1 MVSHGRWIPTM
12 TEFSVLRRQ
21 AGVTVS
27 ELAAQLG
34 FPEPKIIEWDEG
46 RAKAPK
52 HILHVLGFM
61 GGGASATEQQP
72 IPASPHRQHAFP
84 WSVESQTSETPK
96 SITRSGAF
104 TDNMKLPIHR
114 WFRYSAGFS
123 ADWVAQVI
131 QDHRLCFDSPC
142 VFDPFVGSGTALLA
156 AQSAGV
162 RSAGAER
169 HPFVARIAR
178 AKLAWQTTD
187 HTDLRSA
194 AHDMLERAAAVKGQ
208 IHTVPDLLSK
218 CYSPEA
224 LLKLFAL
231 RTALEQSN
239 SDTRDLL
246 WLALTAILREC
257 SGVGTA
263 QWQYVLPNKSKA
275 RVANP
280 FDAFTR
286 CIEMFCSDIAFT
298 QRTAQSSKL
307 ETCLHEDDARTLHSF
322 DDLRG
327 QVSLVVTSPPYPNNY
342 DYADATRLEMTFWGD
357 VQSWGDLHRTV
368 RHKLVRSCS
377 QHTAAERLTL
387 EHLLDDPMVQPIQT
401 DLTRVCNELAEIR
414 ETKGGKKA
422 YHTMVAAYF
431 GDLARVWH
439 ALRPLC
445 VGGADVCFVIGDSAP
460 YGIYV
465 PADDWLSEL
474 AQAAGFHSPRFEK
487 IRDRNLKWKNR
498 KHRVP
503 LKEGNLWLKG

>member
-1 MVSHGRWIPTM
+1 
-12 TEFSVLRRQ
+12 
-21 AGVTVS
+21 
-27 ELAAQLG
+27 
-34 FPEPKIIEWDEG
+34 
-46 RAKAPK
+46 
-52 HILHVLGFM
+52 M
-61 GGGASATEQQP
+61 GSGASATEQQP
-72 IPASPHRQHAFP
+72 TPASPHQQHEFP
-84 WSVESQTSETPK
+84 WSGESQISETPK
-96 SITRSGAF
+96 SNTRTGAF

-123 ADWVAQVI
+123 ADWVAQVV
-131 QDHRLCFDSPC
+131 QSHRLCFDDTY
-142 VFDPFVGSGTALLA
+142 VFDPFAGSGTALLA
-156 AQSAGV
+156 AQGV
-162 RSAGAER
+162 GVPSAGAER

-178 AKLAWQTTD
+178 AKLAWRTTD
-187 HTDLRSA
+187 PKTLRSA
-194 AHDMLERAAAVKGQ
+194 AHDLLERAATATGQ
-208 IHTVPDLLSK
+208 IQPVPDLLSK

-231 RTALEQSN
+231 RTAFEEKSLEHSQ
-239 SDTRDLL
+239 TRELL

-286 CIEMFCSDIAFT
+286 RIEMFCSDIALT
-298 QRTAQSSKL
+298 QRTAMSPML
-307 ETCLHEDDARTLHSF
+307 ETRLQEDDARTLDSF
-322 DDLRG
+322 DDLLGRI
-327 QVSLVVTSPPYPNNY
+327 SLVVTSPPYPNNY

-357 VQSWGDLHRTV
+357 VQSWGDLQSTV

-377 QHTAAERLTL
+377 QHTAAERLAL
-387 EHLLDDPMVQPIQT
+387 ENLLDDPVVQPIRT
-401 DLTRVCNELAEIR
+401 ELAKVCGELAGIR
-414 ETKGGKKA
+414 ETKGGKKS

-445 VGGADVCFVIGDSAP
+445 TEGADICFVIGDAAP
-460 YGIYV
+460 YGVYV

-503 LKEGNLWLKG
+503 LKEGGLWLKA